1 MRNFFKKIVKFKT
14 ISAVFLLSFLFI
26 VGGWLWAF
34 FALRKISQPL
44 IIHFNDV
51 LHINQVGSLNDLTI
65 VALFGLISLVLDFL
79 IALELEERDWFLG
92 KLTAAF
98 GLFFSVLL
106 FIGFA
111 AIISVN

>member
-1 MRNFFKKIVKFKT
+1 MLKKFIKFKAV
-14 ISAVFLLSFLFI
+14 SSVFLLSFLFVI
-26 VGGWLWAF
+26 GGWLWAF

-44 IIHFNDV
+44 IIHFNNF
-51 LHINQVGSLNDLTI
+51 LGITQIGGLNDLTI
-65 VALFGLISLVLDFL
+65 VALFGVISLVLDFL

-92 KLTAAF
+92 KLAAAF
-98 GLFFSVLL
+98 GLFLGILL